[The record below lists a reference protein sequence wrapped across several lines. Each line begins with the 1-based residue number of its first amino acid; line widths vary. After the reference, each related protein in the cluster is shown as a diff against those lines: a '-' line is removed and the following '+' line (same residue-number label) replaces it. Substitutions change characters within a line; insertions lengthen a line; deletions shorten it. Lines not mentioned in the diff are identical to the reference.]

1 MKLPTLD
8 IVIVNWNS
16 GSALVRCLTSISAP
30 HNAGFHLSRVCIVDN
45 ASTDNSLNGIE
56 ALAPRPV
63 VYRNTSNLGFAAAC
77 NQGAH
82 GSSADYLLFLNP
94 DTRLTPDS
102 LSVPTL
108 FMEEKQN
115 RRIGICG
122 IPLLDDWG
130 QPATCSAAF
139 PSSLLL
145 CAETCGL
152 DRLIGRRFAAYG
164 QTAGPTQRRRM
175 VDQVIGAYFL
185 VRASLFKEL
194 GGFDERFFLYYEE
207 VDFSLRARAYHYT
220 SCVVFG
226 AVAYHT
232 GCVSSNR
239 VKDLSLFYLLRSKL
253 QFAHKHFSIWGQVS
267 VGICTLFLEPWARCL
282 HGVCTKST
290 GTITN
295 TIRAYAYLFQ
305 DFCADISHK
314 AQGSLAPYCR
324 AVVRPAFSK
333 RTNTA
338 NGR

>member
-1 MKLPTLD
+1 MRLPTLD

-16 GSALVRCLTSISAP
+16 GSALGQCLRSIGAARD
-30 HNAGFHLSRVCIVDN
+30 AGFHLSRVCIVDN
-45 ASTDNSLNGIE
+45 ASTDNSLNDIE

-63 VYRNTSNLGFAAAC
+63 VYRNTSNRGFAAAC

-82 GSSADYLLFLNP
+82 RSSADYLLFLNP
-94 DTRLTPDS
+94 DTRLTPAS
-102 LSVPTL
+102 LSVPTR
-108 FMEEKQN
+108 FMEEEESQ
-115 RRIGICG
+115 RIGICG
-122 IPLLDDWG
+122 IPLLDDSG

-164 QTAGPTQRRRM
+164 QTADPTQRRT

-185 VRASLFKEL
+185 VRASLFKTL

-207 VDFSLRARAYHYT
+207 VDFSLRARACHYT
-220 SCVVFG
+220 SCVLLE

-253 QFAHKHFSIWGQVS
+253 QFAHKHFSVWGQVS
-267 VGICTLFLEPWARCL
+267 VGVCTLFLEPWIRCL

-290 GTITN
+290 GTITL
-295 TIRAYAYLFQ
+295 TIRAYAYLLR
-305 DFCADISHK
+305 DFWTVISRK
-314 AQGSLAPYCR
+314 AHGSPAPYCR
-324 AVVRPAFSK
+324 AVVRPALSK